1 MISVVIAVYKGSKH
15 LEEQLLSI
23 LPQLK
28 NEDEI
33 IVSDDR
39 PGGITERIV
48 KKIASEESR
57 VIWVEGKNK
66 GSVANLVNA
75 LRHCKGDRIY
85 FATHKDVWLPDKIK
99 RVNEAF
105 DSGAD
110 VVLHNCYIT
119 DEYLNITEY
128 SFFEK
133 FRVTKSFFGN
143 IHRNS
148 YYIGAVA
155 IRRKMLKKILP
166 IPRRVHYVGQW
177 IGLVSDVYGKVR
189 LVDMP
194 LVYCRVSEKDKK
206 ELDKEGRLSAEEIR
220 VIISKLYKRIFFGN

>member
-15 LEEQLLSI
+15 IAEQIMSI

-48 KKIASEESR
+48 KRIAAEDSR

-66 GSVANLVNA
+66 GAVANIVNA
-75 LRHCKGDRIY
+75 LRHCKGDIIY
-85 FATHKDVWLPDKIK
+85 FSFHEDVWLPDKVK

-105 DSGAD
+105 SEGAD
-110 VVLHNCYIT
+110 LVLHNAYIA
-119 DEYLNITEY
+119 DELLNITEY
-128 SFFEK
+128 SLFEK
-133 FRVTKSFFGN
+133 IRAKRGVIGN
-143 IHRNS
+143 IGKNS
-148 YYIGAVA
+148 YYLPCLA
-155 IRRKMLKKILP
+155 IRRKMLKKIMP
-166 IPRRVHYVGQW
+166 VPRSVPDVGQW
-177 IGLVSDVYGKVR
+177 IGLICEIYGKVR

-194 LVYCRVSEKDKK
+194 LIYCRVSKRKKPAFEKTFAPDSKSRGV
-206 ELDKEGRLSAEEIR
+206 LL
-220 VIISKLYKRIFFGN
+220 SKLYKRIFFGN